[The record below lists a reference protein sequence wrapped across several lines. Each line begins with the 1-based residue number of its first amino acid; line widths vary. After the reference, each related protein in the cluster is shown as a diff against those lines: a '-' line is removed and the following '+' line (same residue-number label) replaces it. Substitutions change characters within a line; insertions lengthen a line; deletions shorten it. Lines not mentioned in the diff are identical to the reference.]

1 MKVAQKQRGTA
12 RFRRYE
18 LVSVSKFRNGGA
30 IPPVSEGL
38 FWCLVFGAL
47 LPVRTGVLPCRHD
60 PRPHRGETYKSADTS
75 RTAAPFAMLN
85 PEQRAV

>member
-1 MKVAQKQRGTA
+1 
-12 RFRRYE
+12 
-18 LVSVSKFRNGGA
+18 VSR
-30 IPPVSEGL
+30 
-38 FWCLVFGAL
+38 GAL